1 MGVNALDELKQAY
14 AVLELPEDAT
24 REQVEQRYY
33 LLLKKARAKSV
44 DLAEINRAYNLIVD
58 HETEKASP
66 QEKQSKASYFFY
78 YYKFHVIAAIVIL
91 LVATFSIKGCI
102 DRKNEEARKPPLDMT
117 VTVFG
122 NFYSADNTDAQ
133 LSSNLLAL
141 MPDWQRIDVT
151 VAYIPRDLTNPQDI
165 ALQQKGMLIMA
176 TEKMDLMIL
185 DRHNFDMFSKQ
196 GAFVPLDSLDI
207 WPELQGLSDRLLDS
221 QTEDDPASRP
231 YGIDITDN
239 PVFKGT
245 SVEMTK
251 EGMILAMRVNPPHL
265 DKSLQLMKS
274 LATHELK

>member
-1 MGVNALDELKQAY
+1 MDELKQAY
-14 AVLELPEDAT
+14 AILELPEDAT
-24 REQVEQRYY
+24 RDQVEQRYY
-33 LLLKKARAKSV
+33 LLLKKARAKQV
-44 DLAEINRAYNLIVD
+44 DLAEINRAYNLIIG
-58 HETEKASP
+58 HESEKASP

-78 YYKFHVIAAIVIL
+78 YYKFHVIATIVIL
-91 LVATFSIKGCI
+91 LVAVFSIKGCV

-133 LSSNLLAL
+133 LSSNLLEL

-151 VAYIPRDLTNPQDI
+151 VAYVPKDMTNPQDI

-185 DRHNFDMFSKQ
+185 DQHNFDMFSKQ

-207 WPELQGLSDRLLDS
+207 WPELQAQSDRLLNS
-221 QTEDDPASRP
+221 QTEDDSTSRP
-231 YGIDITDN
+231 YGIDISDK

-245 SVEMTK
+245 NVELTK
-251 EGMILAMRVNPPHL
+251 ERMILAIRVNPPHL

-274 LATHELK
+274 LMSLKLK